1 MDNKTRYKEL
11 IKENNL
17 AISYLSESYQRI
29 VLTYTKKARGFGVKS
44 LDTEVKIKK
53 VIEEVT
59 SYDEKNIDVNIAI
72 PNMTDFIEERI
83 KLISKAPSMKFKI
96 KEIVAITL
104 LIAGI
109 VAYFIIDKACSK
121 DIRLGEP
128 INVVVTVNKSTN
140 CFYLT
145 WQNNEMAKSGYNIYI
160 YKNDELI
167 KETVVPWQVIDA
179 SDDYVGTQY
188 YQSDVV
194 YVEGNI
200 YKFEI
205 VAIKT
210 SNFKD
215 SDTTTIYYPKDKK

>member
-29 VLTYTKKARGFGVKS
+29 VLAYTKKARGFGVKS

-128 INVVVTVNKSTN
+128 INVVVTVNESTN

-160 YKNDELI
+160 YNLI
-167 KETVVPWQVIDA
+167 K
-179 SDDYVGTQY
+179 
-188 YQSDVV
+188 
-194 YVEGNI
+194 
-200 YKFEI
+200 
-205 VAIKT
+205 
-210 SNFKD
+210 
-215 SDTTTIYYPKDKK
+215 

>member
-11 IKENNL
+11 IKENNE
-17 AISYLSESYQRI
+17 AISYLSDSYQRI
-29 VLTYTKKARGFGVKS
+29 VLAYTKKARGFGVKS

-59 SYDEKNIDVNIAI
+59 GFDQKNIDVNIAI

-104 LIAGI
+104 LIVGI
-109 VAYFIIDKACSK
+109 IAYFVIDKACSK
-121 DIRLGEP
+121 DIKLGQP
-128 INVVVTVNKSTN
+128 INVVVTVTNETN

-145 WQNNEMAKSGYNIYI
+145 WQNNEYAKQGYSLLI
-160 YKNDELI
+160 YKDNELI
-167 KETVVPWQVIDA
+167 KETIVPWQVIDA
-179 SDDYVGTQY
+179 TDEYVGTQY
-188 YQSDVV
+188 FKTDIIYEKGCS
-194 YVEGNI
+194 

-205 VAIKT
+205 IAKQT
-210 SNFKD
+210 TNFAK
-215 SDTTTIYYPKDKK
+215 SEITTIYYPE

>member
-29 VLTYTKKARGFGVKS
+29 VLAYTKKARGFGVKS

-96 KEIVAITL
+96 K
-104 LIAGI
+104 
-109 VAYFIIDKACSK
+109 
-121 DIRLGEP
+121 
-128 INVVVTVNKSTN
+128 
-140 CFYLT
+140 
-145 WQNNEMAKSGYNIYI
+145 
-160 YKNDELI
+160 
-167 KETVVPWQVIDA
+167 
-179 SDDYVGTQY
+179 
-188 YQSDVV
+188 
-194 YVEGNI
+194 
-200 YKFEI
+200 
-205 VAIKT
+205 
-210 SNFKD
+210 
-215 SDTTTIYYPKDKK
+215 